1 MKALKSDPGTKISSV
16 ETKISSV
23 EVKPSKKIDGCGKE
37 EVDLLKA
44 ESQKQATRME
54 RLETKIEKV
63 DLKTGRLSVALWL
76 YAAIT
81 AVLNSRSNENDRQTE
96 KNNRSETPAASS
108 SQVSWDESE
117 PERQP
122 EEPLAKKK
130 RGGKPKVQ

>member
-76 YAAIT
+76 YAAIVIVET
-81 AVLNSRSNENDRQTE
+81 IGCMPSRGVQVNSCEISLNVVL
-96 KNNRSETPAASS
+96 
-108 SQVSWDESE
+108 
-117 PERQP
+117 
-122 EEPLAKKK
+122 
-130 RGGKPKVQ
+130 